1 MESSLIQARSAAIQG
16 ALESLKGIER
26 AQGLAPQSLQQME
39 RVMVELAAKAELF
52 PLSDFPL
59 APGQNGTIYGLAQD
73 ADHRYALF
81 ASIGVPGKARP
92 PHNHTT
98 WAIIAGVHGDEHNVC
113 YARTDGGT
121 GPGQGT
127 LKKTGER
134 TVRRG
139 NAISFLPDD
148 FHTIEVMGTEA
159 ALHLHMYGKSLQH
172 MPNRVYFETP
182 AGGTGKTFPPG
193 KIIWCATAQ
202 DIKRMLHDG
211 DEVAVLD
218 VREEGIY
225 AKRHLLLGVSAPLSQ
240 LELRVPLLVPR
251 RTTRIALI
259 DDNDGLAQRA
269 AEKLLQYGYSDV
281 RVVMGGVDAWAA
293 AGYEIY
299 SGVNVPSKAFG
310 EFVEHQYNTPRMEPT
325 EVKARLDRG
334 EKIVIVDSR
343 PLSEYK
349 RVSIPGGIDCPGAE
363 LAYRVHDLVDSPDTL
378 VVVNCAGRT
387 RSIIGAQSL
396 INAGIPNRVVA
407 LKNGTMGWHLA
418 GFQVAKDQ
426 DLIASPPSADGI
438 AKGKAVAARVAKRF
452 GVLTIDVA
460 QVKKFANEKD
470 RTLYVFDVRSPE
482 EYQAGHLPGTLSA
495 PGGQLVQTTDSFVG
509 VRNARIALVDDHGV
523 RATMTAHW
531 LIQMGWE
538 QVFVVNGALDS
549 APLEKGAGPAEV
561 LGLDAI
567 QCDRIA
573 PAALQK
579 ALTGGDVNVVDLD
592 SKPKYADG
600 HIPGAWHAI
609 RANLAANLK
618 KLPPAATL
626 VLTSPDGVLA
636 TLAAPEAAQLTKAKV
651 KVLAGGTAV
660 WRKAGQALEQGET
673 RLTDD
678 SDDVWVRA
686 HDRKENREQ
695 AMKDYLTWEVDLITQ
710 IGRDDD
716 VHFRTFEPA

>member
-1 MESSLIQARSAAIQG
+1 M
-16 ALESLKGIER
+16 
-26 AQGLAPQSLQQME
+26 
-39 RVMVELAAKAELF
+39 KA
-52 PLSDFPL
+52 
-59 APGQNGTIYGLAQD
+59 
-73 ADHRYALF
+73 
-81 ASIGVPGKARP
+81 
-92 PHNHTT
+92 
-98 WAIIAGVHGDEHNVC
+98 
-113 YARTDGGT
+113 
-121 GPGQGT
+121 
-127 LKKTGER
+127 
-134 TVRRG
+134 
-139 NAISFLPDD
+139 
-148 FHTIEVMGTEA
+148 A
-159 ALHLHMYGKSLQH
+159 AL
-172 MPNRVYFETP
+172 
-182 AGGTGKTFPPG
+182 
-193 KIIWCATAQ
+193 CTAQ
-202 DIKRMLHDG
+202 DVKRMLHDG
-211 DEVAVLD
+211 GEVAVLD

-251 RTTRIALI
+251 RATRIVLI

-269 AEKLLQYGYSDV
+269 EGKLLHYGYTDV
-281 RVVMGGVDAWAA
+281 QVMQGGIEAWAS

-310 EFVEHQYNTPRMEPT
+310 EFVEHHYNTPRMEPT
-325 EVKARLDRG
+325 EVKAKLDRG
-334 EKIVIVDSR
+334 EKLVILDSR
-343 PLSEYK
+343 PLTEYQ

-426 DLIASPPSADGI
+426 ALIAPPPGPQGL
-438 AKGKAVAARVAKRF
+438 AKAKAVAARVAKRF
-452 GVLTIDVA
+452 GVQAIDVA
-460 QVKKFANEKD
+460 QLKKLAKEKD
-470 RTLYVFDVRSPE
+470 RTLYVFDVRSPD
-482 EYQAGHLPGTLSA
+482 EYHVGHLPGTLSA

-531 LIQMGWE
+531 LIQMGWK

-549 APLEKGAGPAEV
+549 APLEKGPGPLEA
-561 LGLDAI
+561 LGLDAVRCENI
-567 QCDRIA
+567 E
-573 PAALQK
+573 PAALQQML
-579 ALTGGDVNVVDLD
+579 AIGGVNVVDLD
-592 SKPKYADG
+592 SKPKYAAD
-600 HIPGAWHAI
+600 HVPGAWHAI

-636 TLAAPEAAQLTKAKV
+636 TLAAPEAATLTTAKV
-651 KVLAGGTAV
+651 KVLAGGTAA

-686 HDRKENREQ
+686 HDRKSDREQ

-716 VHFRTFEPA
+716 VAFRHFPA